1 MKKYFC
7 NRSQKKIARD
17 GFTLIELS
25 LSIAFIAILSIAVTL
40 IITNSIASYRRGLT
54 LNSINTTGMDL
65 VDDMRAAVQ
74 NAPARPPVSYCST
87 IYRDSEDNN
96 FYEQCTEDQGGNFV
110 SVTRKGNVKI
120 GSSTVNVPLF
130 GAFCSGTYSYIWNS
144 GYFFTDDSESKVED
158 EGLAKASL
166 QYRFLGDSGVS
177 EKNATDFKLLKVRDK
192 NRDVCVSALNTSSSG
207 ADDKRYVVSSDKP
220 INGGGSVFDIRRED
234 YAILAEEPIDILSGD
249 INNNLSIY
257 DLTSMAPAS
266 SVSMNNAFYATSFIL
281 GTIQGGINIDASG
294 NFCATPEGYESTIE
308 NFDYC
313 AINKFNF
320 AAQANGG

>member
-1 MKKYFC
+1 MTKTFRDK
-7 NRSQKKIARD
+7 SQKEMSKE
-17 GFTLIELS
+17 GFTLVELS
-25 LSIAFIAILSIAVTL
+25 LSIAFIAILSISVTL
-40 IITNSIASYRRGLT
+40 IITNSIASYHRGLT

-87 IYRDSEDNN
+87 IYRDSDSNN
-96 FYEQCTEDQGGNFV
+96 YYEECVNDQGSNFV
-110 SVTRKGNVKI
+110 SVSRRGNVKLGNRTI
-120 GSSTVNVPLF
+120 EGVPLF

-144 GYFFTDDSESKVED
+144 GYFFTNDADSKVN
-158 EGLAKASL
+158 GVAKASFR
-166 QYRFLGDSGVS
+166 YKFLKSSGELEDDVT
-177 EKNATDFKLLKVRDK
+177 KTNFKLLKVRDK
-192 NRDVCVSALNTSSSG
+192 NRDVCVSALNTNSSG
-207 ADDKRYVVSSDKP
+207 VDNKRYLTNEKP
-220 INGGGSVFDIRRED
+220 INGGGSVFNVRGDD

-249 INNNLSIY
+249 IGNNLAIY

-266 SVSMNNAFYATSFIL
+266 SLSMNNAFYTVSFIL
-281 GTIQGGINIDASG
+281 GTIQGGINISASG
-294 NFCATPEGYESTIE
+294 NYCATPEGYESAIE